1 VQIQSH
7 QTVQKEDGLLT
18 DIVGVGGCGECVGGC
33 GECVGVCTYVLVII
47 SSYFAQI
54 I

>member
-1 VQIQSH
+1 MQIQSH

-18 DIVGVGGCGECVGGC
+18 DIVGVGGCGECVG
-33 GECVGVCTYVLVII
+33 VCTYVLVII